1 MIAPPYAPMEAK
13 RVDKVPTGDGW
24 QFEPKW
30 DGFRAVIFRDGDEVY
45 VQSKAGQPLA
55 RYFPEVVDAIRSVK
69 TKQFVVDGE
78 IVVPVNGRLSF
89 DDLLQRI
96 HPAESRVGNL
106 AAQTPASIVLFDML
120 LDGAQSL
127 VDLPLLERRQHVE
140 RFAAAAARDLRN
152 QSGPAI

>member
-13 RVDKVPTGDGW
+13 RVDKVPTGDAW

-55 RYFPEVVDAIRSVK
+55 RYFPEVVEAIRSVK

-96 HPAESRVGNL
+96 HPAESRINKL
-106 AAQTPASIVLFDML
+106 AAES
-120 LDGAQSL
+120 
-127 VDLPLLERRQHVE
+127 
-140 RFAAAAARDLRN
+140 
-152 QSGPAI
+152 